1 LVIGD
6 RVEFPE
12 KSLRILPKGT
22 AWARDVYLMSSA
34 WAEDDFM
41 LHAAKEDN
49 FRPYDSKLDNFGN
62 KTDVQLIMW
71 LPQDRTH
78 SYVFPLLNKLDLEQC

>member
-1 LVIGD
+1 MELLAQDKAGSRLVCYEIWNRSETAQDLFAMEACARLVIGD

-34 WAEDDFM
+34 WG
-41 LHAAKEDN
+41 
-49 FRPYDSKLDNFGN
+49 RG
-62 KTDVQLIMW
+62 
-71 LPQDRTH
+71 
-78 SYVFPLLNKLDLEQC
+78 